1 MADFTLF
8 ICADA
13 PYRAAMLRAALIMSV
28 AMSLIPIGD
37 AAGKLLVTEHGFY
50 PFFLAWSR
58 FALGTLMV
66 LALIPRRQI
75 DLRLFLDW
83 RIWLRGL
90 LITGGISSILTAL
103 QTEPLPTVYG
113 AFFVGPILSFF
124 LSAWLLKEPITKAQT
139 ALLLIGFGGVLLVVK
154 PTAGISAGLGFALLA
169 GACYGCFLT
178 ANRWL
183 ANAAPPRAMLLSHM
197 VIGTVVLAIPGLTHI
212 PSFTFEIS
220 ILTVLSAFAS
230 MAGNLL
236 LVIAYRMAP
245 ASKLAPLVYFQLI
258 VATLLGWAIFN
269 DFPDS
274 IALLGLAVL
283 VVSGIGS
290 AAVRR

>member
-1 MADFTLF
+1 MADFALF
-8 ICADA
+8 IYKDA
-13 PYRAAMLRAALIMSV
+13 AYRAAMLRAALIMSV
-28 AMSLIPIGD
+28 AMSLIPMGD

-58 FALGTLMV
+58 FGLGAVMV
-66 LALIPRRQI
+66 FSFMPRGQM
-75 DLRLFLDW
+75 DLRLYLDW
-83 RIWLRGL
+83 RIWVRGL

-103 QTEPLPTVYG
+103 QTEALPTVYG

-124 LSAWLLKEPITKAQT
+124 LSAWLLKEPITKVQS
-139 ALLLIGFGGVLLVVK
+139 ALLLVGFGGVLLVVK
-154 PTAGISAGLGFALLA
+154 PNAGISPGLGFALLA
-169 GACYGCFLT
+169 GTCYGCFLT

-183 ANAAPPRAMLLSHM
+183 ANAAPPRALLLSHM
-197 VIGTVVLAIPGLTHI
+197 LIGTVVLAIPGLAHI
-212 PSFTFEIS
+212 PNFTFEIS
-220 ILTVLSAFAS
+220 ALTVLSAFAS

-236 LVIAYRMAP
+236 LVVAYRMAH
-245 ASKLAPLVYFQLI
+245 ASKLAPFVYFQLV

-269 DFPDS
+269 DLPDT

-283 VVSGIGS
+283 IASGIGS